1 MDWFIVYFTQTS
13 TANVFNRSLCHFLTK
28 AENQKSREAGNRN
41 QKKRNGKN
49 GYLKNTIYI
58 YYIIYRVYIHIHRE
72 REIER
77 EKFDADWLNTTGVVL
92 TSIQVLSTWKTVRMN
107 LKIQQVYIL
116 R

>member
-58 YYIIYRVYIHIHRE
+58 YILY
-72 REIER
+72 
-77 EKFDADWLNTTGVVL
+77 
-92 TSIQVLSTWKTVRMN
+92 
-107 LKIQQVYIL
+107 YIL
-116 R
+116 SIYSHT

>member
-1 MDWFIVYFTQTS
+1 
-13 TANVFNRSLCHFLTK
+13 LCGTT
-28 AENQKSREAGNRN
+28 G
-41 QKKRNGKN
+41 
-49 GYLKNTIYI
+49 
-58 YYIIYRVYIHIHRE
+58 IIYRVYIHIHRE

-92 TSIQVLSTWKTVRMN
+92 PSIQVLSTWKTVRMN